1 MLSTIS
7 SKEKLLNKYDIMYI
21 IFIGT
26 ASLLLILYGI
36 YFLTDKGE
44 RGIIKYDNREIMAF
58 DLNENRI
65 IVLRKKD
72 YPLLLGDM
80 TIEVKDGKIAVI
92 KETSPHNYCS
102 LEGFTNESKRPI
114 ICQPNKVVIL
124 IEGRQ
129 DDTDG
134 GDIDMEVR

>member
-7 SKEKLLNKYDIMYI
+7 SKEKFLNKYDIMYI
-21 IFIGT
+21 IFIGMA
-26 ASLLLILYGI
+26 ASLLILYGI
-36 YFLTDKGE
+36 YFLTGTGE

-58 DLNENRI
+58 DLNKNRKV
-65 IVLRKKD
+65 VLKKKD

-124 IEGRQ
+124 IEGGQ
-129 DDTDG
+129 ENPNS
-134 GDIDMEVR
+134 GDVDMEVR

>member
-7 SKEKLLNKYDIMYI
+7 SKEKFLNKYDIMYI
-21 IFIGT
+21 IFIGMA
-26 ASLLLILYGI
+26 ASLLILYGI
-36 YFLTDKGE
+36 YFSTGTGE
-44 RGIIKYDNREIMAF
+44 RGIIKYDNREIIAF
-58 DLNENRI
+58 DLNNNSKV
-65 IVLRKKD
+65 VLKKKD

-124 IEGRQ
+124 IEGGQ
-129 DDTDG
+129 ENPNS
-134 GDIDMEVR
+134 GDVDMEVR